1 MEEKN
6 NNAEERQI
14 VKPFKAFIAELFD
27 KPLPYKEVEQR
38 AEGKKYE
45 FSIKTNGTTKIVKVA
60 IIDYDDGSYEVE
72 FNVDKRHDLTGL
84 AGTAAIKIFTTVVA
98 IILDFVKA
106 VQPNKIEFSAA
117 KSVVSGDSR
126 SKLYDKM
133 IKRLTPK
140 GYVYAIRKLDDTTY
154 YTLTKKK
161 K

>member
-1 MEEKN
+1 MEEEN
-6 NNAEERQI
+6 NSVEKSWE

-27 KPLPYKEVEQR
+27 KPLPYKKVFKS
-38 AEGKKYE
+38 GGVYE

>member
-1 MEEKN
+1 M
-6 NNAEERQI
+6 
-14 VKPFKAFIAELFD
+14 KPFKTFISELFD
-27 KPLPYKEVEQR
+27 KPLPYKKI
-38 AEGKKYE
+38 GKLAPRQQGVHQSINYE
-45 FSIKTNGTTKIVKVA
+45 FSIEIDGTTKKVTTTFR
-60 IIDYDDGSYEVE
+60 DVDGSGQFSVE
-72 FNVDKRHDLTGL
+72 FAVGFDFNITGL

>member
-27 KPLPYKEVEQR
+27 KPLPYKKVFKS
-38 AEGKKYE
+38 GGVYE

-84 AGTAAIKIFTTVVA
+84 AGTAALKIFTTVVA

-106 VQPNKIEFSAA
+106 EQPNKIEFTAA
-117 KSVVSGDSR
+117 KSVVSGESR

-133 IKRLTPK
+133 IKIHQKQDTVVVIVILDFYLT
-140 GYVYAIRKLDDTTY
+140 IL
-154 YTLTKKK
+154 
-161 K
+161 

>member
-1 MEEKN
+1 M
-6 NNAEERQI
+6 
-14 VKPFKAFIAELFD
+14 KPFKAFIAELFD
-27 KPLPYKEVEQR
+27 KPLPYKEVEQQ

-133 IKRLTPK
+133 IKRLTPN
-140 GYVYAIRKLDDTTY
+140 GYVYAIKKLGATVY
-154 YTLTKKK
+154 YTLTREQK
-161 K
+161 

>member
-1 MEEKN
+1 MEEEN
-6 NNAEERQI
+6 NNVEESWE

-27 KPLPYKEVEQR
+27 KPLPYKKVFKS
-38 AEGKKYE
+38 GGVYE

-60 IIDYDDGSYEVE
+60 IIDHDGFGNYEVE

-84 AGTAAIKIFTTVVA
+84 AGTAALKIFTTVVA

-106 VQPNKIEFSAA
+106 EQPNKIEFTAA
-117 KSVVSGDSR
+117 KSVTRGDSR

-133 IKRLTPK
+133 VKRLTPK
-140 GYVYAIRKLDDTTY
+140 GYEYAIAHGHDTAY

>member
-1 MEEKN
+1 MEEEN
-6 NNAEERQI
+6 NNVEESWE

-27 KPLPYKEVEQR
+27 KPLPYKKVFKS
-38 AEGKKYE
+38 GGVYE

-98 IILDFVKA
+98 IMLDFVKA

-140 GYVYAIRKLDDTTY
+140 GYVYAIKKLGDTVY
-154 YTLTKKK
+154 YTLTKKNK
-161 K
+161 

>member
-1 MEEKN
+1 M
-6 NNAEERQI
+6 
-14 VKPFKAFIAELFD
+14 KPFKNYIAEVFD
-27 KPLPYKEVEQR
+27 KPLPYKITSNKHDW
-38 AEGKKYE
+38 KKYE
-45 FSIKTNGTTKIVKVA
+45 FSISRMLVKVA
-60 IIDYDDGSYEVE
+60 IIDYDGIGNYEVD
-72 FNVDKRHDLTGL
+72 FKVDGLHALTGL
-84 AGTAAIKIFTTVVA
+84 VGSADSLKIFTTVVA

>member
-1 MEEKN
+1 M
-6 NNAEERQI
+6 
-14 VKPFKAFIAELFD
+14 KPFKNYIAEVFD
-27 KPLPYKEVEQR
+27 KPLPYKITSNKHDW
-38 AEGKKYE
+38 KKYE
-45 FSIKTNGTTKIVKVA
+45 FSISRMLVKVA
-60 IIDYDDGSYEVE
+60 IIDYDGIGNYEVD
-72 FNVDKRHDLTGL
+72 FKVDGLHALTGMVGSADSL
-84 AGTAAIKIFTTVVA
+84 KIFTTVVA

>member
-1 MEEKN
+1 MEEEN
-6 NNAEERQI
+6 NNAEKSWK

-27 KPLPYKEVEQR
+27 KPLPYK
-38 AEGKKYE
+38 
-45 FSIKTNGTTKIVKVA
+45 
-60 IIDYDDGSYEVE
+60 
-72 FNVDKRHDLTGL
+72 VDKRHDLTGL

-140 GYVYAIRKLDDTTY
+140 GYVYAIKQLGDTVY
-154 YTLTKKK
+154 YTLTKTKK
-161 K
+161 

>member
-1 MEEKN
+1 MEEEN
-6 NNAEERQI
+6 NSVEKSWE

-27 KPLPYKEVEQR
+27 KPLPYKKVFKS
-38 AEGKKYE
+38 GGVYE

-84 AGTAAIKIFTTVVA
+84 AGTAALKIFTTVVA

-106 VQPNKIEFSAA
+106 EQPNKIEFTAA
-117 KSVVSGDSR
+117 KSVVSGESR

-140 GYVYAIRKLDDTTY
+140 GYILDAHPWRDGSRQ
-154 YTLTKKK
+154 YTFTKVE
-161 K
+161 

>member
-1 MEEKN
+1 M
-6 NNAEERQI
+6 
-14 VKPFKAFIAELFD
+14 KPFKAFIAELFD
-27 KPLPYKEVEQR
+27 KPLPYKEVEQQ

-84 AGTAAIKIFTTVVA
+84 AGTAALKIFTTVVA

-106 VQPNKIEFSAA
+106 EQPNKIEFTAA
-117 KSVVSGDSR
+117 KSVTRGDSR

-133 IKRLTPK
+133 VKRLTPK
-140 GYVYAIRKLDDTTY
+140 GYEYAIAHGHDTAY